1 MKMLGTTAMSDR
13 LAPKS
18 PTHPFTDG
26 CEDLLRNLLCPLQ
39 NEGGEPCLKNQ
50 EFQDSTC
57 TGRTRRGQHMA
68 PHLLPST
75 PDLTSEEVGS
85 HVQHLHSI

>member
-1 MKMLGTTAMSDR
+1 MKMLGTTAMRDR
-13 LAPKS
+13 LAPSS

-26 CEDLLRNLLCPLQ
+26 CEDLLHNLRGPGQ

-57 TGRTRRGQHMA
+57 RGRTRRGQHMA
-68 PHLLPST
+68 PQLLPSA
-75 PDLTSEEVGS
+75 PDLTSEQVGS
-85 HVQHLHSI
+85 AVQHLPRI